1 MSESARELSFV
12 ASALLDQGRKVDRLS
27 CGVTTAAIAVIAI
40 VPPLTLRP
48 QWTLIAFAVAAVM
61 CGLAETYLAIRVGF
75 DALLFH
81 RVAHTGDLV
90 PLDAA
95 LGQLRLLPA
104 EKSGRAVEM
113 RIAGAR
119 RLFRFQV
126 LALAAQLACLLLG
139 AVSALLST

>member
-1 MSESARELSFV
+1 MTESVRELSFV

-27 CGVTTAAIAVIAI
+27 CGVTSAAIAVIAI
-40 VPPLTLRP
+40 VPPLTPRP
-48 QWTLIAFAVAAVM
+48 QWTLIAFAVAAVI

-75 DALLFH
+75 DASLFH
-81 RVAHTGDLV
+81 RVAHTEDV
-90 PLDAA
+90 ASLDSA

-104 EKSGRAVEM
+104 EKRGRAVEA

-126 LALAAQLACLLLG
+126 LALAAQIACLLAG
-139 AVSALLST
+139 ALTRG